1 MKTKD
6 NLLQERRFGG
16 PARVHALR
24 HAEDWR
30 GGHSER
36 PGRPEIRDHRA
47 AGHAGHADRPG
58 GYGRRGGRAGPEE
71 QFDGGHRRHGGRG
84 GPEDRPDGERSGRGP
99 GGRGGGPGGHGGH
112 GGRGPGGRGGRGGP
126 RVGRGDVRAA
136 TLALL
141 AEQPLH
147 GYEIIQQI
155 TERSGGGWR
164 PSPGSVYPALQLLE
178 DQGLVQSDQAEGRR
192 VYHLTDAGRV
202 YVQQHQAE
210 FAAAWVAVTD
220 TVDEGARELRGLL
233 DQVGT
238 ALSQVVQV
246 GTVAQVA
253 EAKELLIAT
262 RRRLYGILA
271 EGDAAGDTD
280 RA

>member
-1 MKTKD
+1 MRKEYIHMMKTNDKAMH
-6 NLLQERRFGG
+6 QRRF
-16 PARVHALR
+16 A
-24 HAEDWR
+24 
-30 GGHSER
+30 
-36 PGRPEIRDHRA
+36 
-47 AGHAGHADRPG
+47 
-58 GYGRRGGRAGPEE
+58 
-71 QFDGGHRRHGGRG
+71 GRG
-84 GPEDRPDGERSGRGP
+84 GPEDRPGGQRGGRGF
-99 GGRGGGPGGHGGH
+99 GGRGGSRGGRGGH
-112 GGRGPGGRGGRGGP
+112 GGR
-126 RVGRGDVRAA
+126 GRGDVRAA

-147 GYEIIQQI
+147 GYEIMQQI
-155 TERSGGGWR
+155 TERSGGAWR

-192 VYHLTDAGRV
+192 VYHLTDAGRA
-202 YVQQHQAE
+202 YVQEHQAE
-210 FAAAWVAVTD
+210 LAAAWAAVTE

-271 EGDAAGDTD
+271 DDTASAPSLD
-280 RA
+280 TGGRS